1 MHHDDQ
7 TSQDERLIP
16 QTSTQ
21 RPSKLPAT
29 KHRRHRRRVNSLLH
43 SFTRHDELFDGLE
56 DDGAALHAIK
66 KERVVRDD
74 LILAQAQP

>member
-7 TSQDERLIP
+7 STQDERLTP
-16 QTSTQ
+16 QTSAQ
-21 RPSKLPAT
+21 RASKLPAT

-43 SFTRHDELFDGLE
+43 NLTRHDELCDVLEE
-56 DDGAALHAIK
+56 DDAPLKPIK

-74 LILAQAQP
+74 LIVQDQP